1 VRLFLKLKRD
11 GYISSHLDLKPEF
24 KPCALKRD
32 KYNQVTLPN
41 GGQGLIV
48 TRFGSQAMLEDK
60 HGQTVRTKV
69 RRKLEHLV
77 CGDEV
82 TWEKTPANDI
92 VVTEILPRRNTLTRT
107 YFRGTPRTIAANIDQ
122 LLVICA
128 PQPEPD
134 WSVIDNLLVAAE
146 RMKAEAIIVYNKT
159 DLHSPKSD
167 QIILDDFQKAGY
179 KVLKTSTQNPE
190 SIVVLQEK
198 LNGKTSIFVGQSGM
212 GKSSLTN
219 QLIPGIDAQIKSL
232 SETSGLGQHTTS
244 VTQRY
249 SLPNNGGLIDSPGIR
264 DFTPLPLA
272 ASEYQYGFIE
282 FKPHLAQCRFH
293 NCLHSKEPGCAV
305 KAAVKTGDISQR
317 RFDSYL
323 SLLKEL
329 DS

>member
-1 VRLFLKLKRD
+1 MPDR
-11 GYISSHLDLKPEF
+11 
-24 KPCALKRD
+24 
-32 KYNQVTLPN
+32 
-41 GGQGLIV
+41 GQGLIV

-60 HGQTVRTKV
+60 PGHTLRTKV

-82 TWEKTPANDI
+82 TWEKTAANDI
-92 VVTEILPRRNTLTRT
+92 VVTEILPRRNTLTRS

-146 RMKAEAIIVYNKT
+146 RMRAEAIIVYNKT
-159 DLHSPKSD
+159 DLASPKPD
-167 QIILDDFQKAGY
+167 QIILDDFQKVGY
-179 KVLKTSTQNPE
+179 EVLKTSTQK
-190 SIVVLQEK
+190 SASLKILQER
-198 LNGKTSIFVGQSGM
+198 LSGKTSIFVGQSGM

-249 SLPNNGGLIDSPGIR
+249 SLPNGGGLIDSPGIR

-272 ASEYQYGFIE
+272 ASEYQYGFME
-282 FKPHLAQCRFH
+282 FKPFLGHCRFH
-293 NCLHSKEPGCAV
+293 NCLHSNEPGCAV
-305 KAAVKTGDISQR
+305 KAAVESGEISQR

>member
-1 VRLFLKLKRD
+1 
-11 GYISSHLDLKPEF
+11 
-24 KPCALKRD
+24 
-32 KYNQVTLPN
+32 
-41 GGQGLIV
+41 
-48 TRFGSQAMLEDK
+48 
-60 HGQTVRTKV
+60 
-69 RRKLEHLV
+69 
-77 CGDEV
+77 
-82 TWEKTPANDI
+82 
-92 VVTEILPRRNTLTRT
+92 
-107 YFRGTPRTIAANIDQ
+107 
-122 LLVICA
+122 
-128 PQPEPD
+128 
-134 WSVIDNLLVAAE
+134 
-146 RMKAEAIIVYNKT
+146 MKAEAIIVYNKT